1 MSLPASRDRSCP
13 AFGHRTYELQVA
25 TSQTTEDAVHEMIRF
40 LVNAWSRSPMIA
52 VWPVDGTPYVYIGWA
67 RETLAIERA
76 LGVSA
81 DEAAQLAQRAIAR
94 MTMERDWDSEAVGW
108 DVSNDFPDWE
118 PMAVS
123 IRKTLLP
130 SARRHYAYCAVSGYR
145 T

>member
-1 MSLPASRDRSCP
+1 MSTLVGLGNARDR
-13 AFGHRTYELQVA
+13 
-25 TSQTTEDAVHEMIRF
+25 TT
-40 LVNAWSRSPMIA
+40 
-52 VWPVDGTPYVYIGWA
+52 
-67 RETLAIERA
+67 

-130 SARRHYAYCAVSGYR
+130 SARRHYA
-145 T
+145 